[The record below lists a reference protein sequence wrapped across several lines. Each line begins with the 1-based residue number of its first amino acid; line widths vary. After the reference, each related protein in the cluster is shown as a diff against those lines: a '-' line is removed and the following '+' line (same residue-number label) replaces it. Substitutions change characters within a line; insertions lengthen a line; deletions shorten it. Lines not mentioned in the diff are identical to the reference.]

1 MLRCCYL
8 KISFVYLVENIQ
20 PKDRFFLPQRI
31 CIGIGDSFV
40 LDGDLVRKILWCND
54 LQFNLNT
61 SVFKNPNYT
70 VIRVFNLD

>member
-1 MLRCCYL
+1 M
-8 KISFVYLVENIQ
+8 
-20 PKDRFFLPQRI
+20 
-31 CIGIGDSFV
+31 GIGERFV

-70 VIRVFNLD
+70 VIRVLI